1 MVVAIIRLI
10 LANQKRVVAK
20 NVDGSS
26 KKNIEGLQLWLS
38 SIPVVA
44 SVCAVLS
51 IVVLVLVATDCSV
64 PRF

>member
-38 SIPVVA
+38 TIPVVA